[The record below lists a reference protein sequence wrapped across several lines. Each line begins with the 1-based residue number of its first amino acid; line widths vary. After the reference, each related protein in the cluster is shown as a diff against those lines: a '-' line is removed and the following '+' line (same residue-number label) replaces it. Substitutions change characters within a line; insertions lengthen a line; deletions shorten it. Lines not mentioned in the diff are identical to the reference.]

1 VNKTTYSIA
10 GPPQAGRL
18 SFRKLQFM
26 IDDQLIDACKKN
38 DRRAQEK
45 LYEWVYVKLMPTCM
59 RYHRNQEDAR
69 AILNLG
75 FVKICKNLDKLKEN
89 TPFEAWVRRI
99 VMNTIIDEF
108 RKNKNYLQLV
118 DSKETDR
125 ELEIHGLSVENSV
138 WSKLEM
144 DVLMGLL
151 KRLPEVSRK
160 VFNLYVID
168 GYTHKEIGELLDI
181 SDGTS
186 KWHLSNAR
194 KLLREMVNKLRK
206 SENNEMWA

>member
-1 VNKTTYSIA
+1 
-10 GPPQAGRL
+10 
-18 SFRKLQFM
+18 M
-26 IDDQLIDACKKN
+26 IDDKIIEACKKN

-45 LYEWVYVKLMPTCM
+45 LYEWYYVKVMPTCM
-59 RYHRNQEDAR
+59 RYHRNEEDAR
-69 AILNLG
+69 GVLNIG
-75 FVKICKNLDKLKEN
+75 FVKICRNLDKLKPD

-118 DSKETDR
+118 DTKETDR
-125 ELEIHGLSVENSV
+125 ELEIKSHLVENDV
-138 WSKLEM
+138 WSKMET

-168 GYTHKEIGELLDI
+168 GYTHKEIGEMLTI

-194 KLLREMVNKLRK
+194 KLLREMVLKLQQ
-206 SENNEMWA
+206 SNIHEMWAR

>member
-1 VNKTTYSIA
+1 
-10 GPPQAGRL
+10 
-18 SFRKLQFM
+18 M
-26 IDDQLIDACKKN
+26 IDHKIIEACKKN

-45 LYEWVYVKLMPTCM
+45 LYEWCYVKLMPTCI
-59 RYHRNQEDAR
+59 RYHRNEGDAR
-69 AILNLG
+69 SILNLG
-75 FVKICKNLDKLKEN
+75 FVKICKNLDKLKEA

-125 ELEIHGLSVENSV
+125 ELEIHVTSAENNV

-144 DVLMGLL
+144 DVLMSLL
-151 KRLPEVSRK
+151 KRLPDISQK

-168 GYTHKEIGELLDI
+168 GYTHKEIGNLLDI

-194 KLLREMVNKLRK
+194 KLLRDMVNKIRK
-206 SENNEMWA
+206 PRNVGLGNE

>member
-1 VNKTTYSIA
+1 MS
-10 GPPQAGRL
+10 
-18 SFRKLQFM
+18 M
-26 IDDQLIDACKKN
+26 IDKQIIEACKLN
-38 DRRAQEK
+38 DRRSQEK
-45 LYEWVYVKLMPTCM
+45 LYEWYYVKVMPTCM
-59 RYHRNQEDAR
+59 RYHKNEEDAR
-69 AILNLG
+69 NVLNIG
-75 FVKICKNLDKLKEN
+75 FVKVCKNLDKLKEN
-89 TPFEAWVRRI
+89 TPLEAWVRRI

-108 RKNKNYLQLV
+108 RKNKNYLKLV
-118 DSKETDR
+118 DQKETDR
-125 ELEIHGLSVENSV
+125 ELEIAGTSVENGV
-138 WSKLEM
+138 WSKMEM

-168 GYTHKEIGELLDI
+168 GYTHREIGDMLEI

-206 SENNEMWA
+206 IDNQEAWR

>member
-1 VNKTTYSIA
+1 
-10 GPPQAGRL
+10 
-18 SFRKLQFM
+18 
-26 IDDQLIDACKKN
+26 
-38 DRRAQEK
+38 
-45 LYEWVYVKLMPTCM
+45 M
-59 RYHRNQEDAR
+59 RYHRNEEDAR
-69 AILNLG
+69 GVLNIA
-75 FVKICKNLDKLKEN
+75 FVKVCRNLDKLKSD

-118 DSKETDR
+118 DAKETDR
-125 ELEIHGLSVENSV
+125 ELEVKSDLVENDV
-138 WSKLEM
+138 WSKMET

-151 KRLPEVSRK
+151 KKLPEVSRK

-168 GYTHKEIGELLDI
+168 GYTHKEIGEMLEI

-194 KLLREMVNKLRK
+194 KLLRDMILKLQH
-206 SENNEMWA
+206 SNGYEVWA

>member
-1 VNKTTYSIA
+1 MVDIETIN
-10 GPPQAGRL
+10 
-18 SFRKLQFM
+18 
-26 IDDQLIDACKKN
+26 ACKKN

-45 LYEWVYVKLMPTCM
+45 LYEWCYVKLMPTCM
-59 RYHRNQEDAR
+59 RYHRNEEDAR
-69 AILNLG
+69 SILNLS

-99 VMNTIIDEF
+99 LMNTIIDEF

-125 ELEIHGLSVENSV
+125 ELEIHGNGVDNSI
-138 WSKLEM
+138 WSKLET

-168 GYTHKEIGELLDI
+168 GYTHKEIGEMLEI

-194 KLLREMVNKLRK
+194 RLLREMVEKLRQ
-206 SENNEMWA
+206 SENREMWA

>member
-1 VNKTTYSIA
+1 
-10 GPPQAGRL
+10 
-18 SFRKLQFM
+18 M
-26 IDDQLIDACKKN
+26 IDHILIEACRKN

-45 LYEWVYVKLMPTCM
+45 LYEWCYVKLMPTCM
-59 RYHRNQEDAR
+59 RYHKNEEDAR
-69 AILNLG
+69 NILNIS
-75 FVKICKNLDKLKEN
+75 FVKICKNLDKLKEE

-99 VMNTIIDEF
+99 TLNTIIDEF

-125 ELEIHGLSVENSV
+125 ELEIHVTSVENGV

-151 KRLPEVSRK
+151 KRLPDISRN

-168 GYTHKEIGELLDI
+168 GYTHKEIGDLLEI

-194 KLLREMVNKLRK
+194 KLLRDMVEKISKADNK
-206 SENNEMWA
+206 EIWA

>member
-1 VNKTTYSIA
+1 MENEY
-10 GPPQAGRL
+10 
-18 SFRKLQFM
+18 M
-26 IDDQLIDACKKN
+26 IDHSIIEACRKN

-45 LYEWVYVKLMPTCM
+45 MYEWCYVKLMPTCM
-59 RYHRNQEDAR
+59 RYHRNEEDAR
-69 AILNLG
+69 SILNLS
-75 FVKICKNLDKLKEN
+75 FVKICKNLDKLKEG

-99 VMNTIIDEF
+99 TMNTIIDEF

-118 DSKETDR
+118 DAKETDR
-125 ELEIHGLSVENSV
+125 ELEIHVTSVENGV

-151 KRLPEVSRK
+151 KRLPDVSRK

-168 GYTHKEIGELLDI
+168 GYTHKEIGNMLEI

-194 KLLREMVNKLRK
+194 KLLKEMVAKIGR
-206 SENNEMWA
+206 SENREMWA

>member
-1 VNKTTYSIA
+1 
-10 GPPQAGRL
+10 
-18 SFRKLQFM
+18 M
-26 IDDQLIDACKKN
+26 IDQEIIDACRKN

-45 LYEWVYVKLMPTCM
+45 LYEWCYVKLMPTCM
-59 RYHRNQEDAR
+59 RYHRNEEDAR

-75 FVKICKNLDKLKEN
+75 FVKICKNLDKLKPS

-99 VMNTIIDEF
+99 TINTIIDEF
-108 RKNKNYLQLV
+108 RKNKNYIQLV

-125 ELEIHGLSVENSV
+125 ELEIHHTTIENSV

-144 DVLMGLL
+144 DILMGML
-151 KRLPEVSRK
+151 KRLPDVSRK

-168 GYTHKEIGELLDI
+168 GYTHKEIGELLNI

-194 KLLREMVNKLRK
+194 KLLRDMVNKLRQ
-206 SENNEMWA
+206 SEQNNELWA

>member
-1 VNKTTYSIA
+1 MVDQSI
-10 GPPQAGRL
+10 
-18 SFRKLQFM
+18 
-26 IDDQLIDACKKN
+26 IDKCKVN

-45 LYEWVYVKLMPTCM
+45 LYEWFYVKLMPTCM
-59 RYHRNQEDAR
+59 RYHKNEEDAR
-69 AILNLG
+69 HILNIG
-75 FVKICKNLDKLKEN
+75 FVKICKNLDKLKEG

-108 RKNKNYLQLV
+108 RKNKKYIQLV
-118 DSKETDR
+118 DTKETDR
-125 ELEIHGLSVENSV
+125 ELELAGTTVENSI
-138 WSKLEM
+138 WTKLET

-168 GYTHKEIGELLDI
+168 GYSHKEIGAMLEI

-194 KLLREMVNKLRK
+194 KMLRGMVEKLR
-206 SENNEMWA
+206 NNEKQRASWAQ

>member
-1 VNKTTYSIA
+1 
-10 GPPQAGRL
+10 
-18 SFRKLQFM
+18 M
-26 IDDQLIDACKKN
+26 IDHEIIEACQKN

-45 LYEWVYVKLMPTCM
+45 LYEWCYVKLMPTCM
-59 RYHRNQEDAR
+59 RYHRNEEDAR
-69 AILNLG
+69 AILNIG
-75 FVKICKNLDKLKEN
+75 FVKICKNLDKIKEG

-99 VMNTIIDEF
+99 LMNTIIDEF
-108 RKNKNYLQLV
+108 RKNKNYTQLV

-125 ELEIHGLSVENSV
+125 ELEIHVTSVENGV

-151 KRLPEVSRK
+151 KRLPDISRS

-168 GYTHKEIGELLDI
+168 GYTHKEIGNLLAI
-181 SDGTS
+181 SGGTS

-194 KLLREMVNKLRK
+194 KLLREMVVKIAH
-206 SENNEMWA
+206 SENKEMWAQE

>member
-1 VNKTTYSIA
+1 
-10 GPPQAGRL
+10 
-18 SFRKLQFM
+18 M
-26 IDDQLIDACKKN
+26 IDQSIIDKCKVN

-45 LYEWVYVKLMPTCM
+45 LYEWFYVKLMPTCM
-59 RYHRNQEDAR
+59 RYHKNEEDAR
-69 AILNLG
+69 HILNIG
-75 FVKICKNLDKLKEN
+75 FVKICKNLDKLKDG

-108 RKNKNYLQLV
+108 RKNKKYIQLV
-118 DSKETDR
+118 DNKETDR
-125 ELEIHGLSVENSV
+125 ELELAGTTVENSI
-138 WSKLEM
+138 WSKLET

-151 KRLPEVSRK
+151 KRLPDVSRK

-168 GYTHKEIGELLDI
+168 GYSHKEIGAMLDI

-194 KLLREMVNKLRK
+194 KLLRGMVEKLQN
-206 SENNEMWA
+206 SEKQRAAWAQ

>member
-1 VNKTTYSIA
+1 
-10 GPPQAGRL
+10 
-18 SFRKLQFM
+18 M
-26 IDDQLIDACKKN
+26 IDQSIIDKCKVN

-45 LYEWVYVKLMPTCM
+45 LYEWFYVKLMPTCM
-59 RYHRNQEDAR
+59 RYHKNEEDAR
-69 AILNLG
+69 HILNIG
-75 FVKICKNLDKLKEN
+75 FVKMCKNLDKLKDG

-108 RKNKNYLQLV
+108 RKNKKYIQLV
-118 DSKETDR
+118 DNKDTDR
-125 ELEIHGLSVENSV
+125 ELELAGTTVENSI
-138 WSKLEM
+138 WSKLET

-151 KRLPEVSRK
+151 KRLPDVSRK

-168 GYTHKEIGELLDI
+168 GYSHKEIGAMLDI

-194 KLLREMVNKLRK
+194 KLLRGMVEKLQ
-206 SENNEMWA
+206 NNERQRAAWAQ

>member
-1 VNKTTYSIA
+1 MFNEEQIIA
-10 GPPQAGRL
+10 
-18 SFRKLQFM
+18 
-26 IDDQLIDACKKN
+26 ACKKN

-45 LYEWVYVKLMPTCM
+45 LYEWAFTKLMPTCM
-59 RYHRNQEDAR
+59 RYHKNEEDAR
-69 AILNLG
+69 NVLNLG
-75 FVKICKNLDKLKEN
+75 FVKICKNLDKLKEG

-99 VMNTIIDEF
+99 MTNTIIDEF

-118 DSKETDR
+118 DQKETDR
-125 ELEIHGLSVENSV
+125 ELEIHGLSVDNGV

-144 DVLMGLL
+144 DSFMGLL
-151 KRLPEVSRK
+151 KRLPDVSRK

-168 GYTHKEIGELLDI
+168 GYSHKEIGNMLNI

-194 KLLREMVNKLRK
+194 KLLREMVLKLRQ
-206 SENNEMWA
+206 SENQELWGLQNG

>member
-1 VNKTTYSIA
+1 
-10 GPPQAGRL
+10 L
-18 SFRKLQFM
+18 STKGARM
-26 IDDQLIDACKKN
+26 IDHILIEACQKN

-45 LYEWVYVKLMPTCM
+45 LYEWCYVKLMPTCM
-59 RYHRNQEDAR
+59 RYHKNEEDAR
-69 AILNLG
+69 NILNIS
-75 FVKICKNLDKLKEN
+75 FVKICKNLDKLKEE
-89 TPFEAWVRRI
+89 TPFEAWVKRI
-99 VMNTIIDEF
+99 TLNTIIDEF

-125 ELEIHGLSVENSV
+125 ELEIHVTSVENGV

-151 KRLPEVSRK
+151 TRLPDISRN

-168 GYTHKEIGELLDI
+168 GYTHKEIGDLLEI

-194 KLLREMVNKLRK
+194 KLLRDMVEKISKTDNK
-206 SENNEMWA
+206 EIWA

>member
-1 VNKTTYSIA
+1 
-10 GPPQAGRL
+10 QAGRL

>member
-1 VNKTTYSIA
+1 MLNEQEI
-10 GPPQAGRL
+10 
-18 SFRKLQFM
+18 
-26 IDDQLIDACKKN
+26 IEACRKN

-45 LYEWVYVKLMPTCM
+45 LYEWAYIKLMPTCM
-59 RYHRNQEDAR
+59 RYHKNEEDAR
-69 AILNLG
+69 NVLNLG
-75 FVKICKNLDKLKEN
+75 FVKICKNLDKIKEG

-99 VMNTIIDEF
+99 MTNTIIDEF
-108 RKNKNYLQLV
+108 RKNKNYTQLV
-118 DSKETDR
+118 DQKETDR
-125 ELEIHGLSVENSV
+125 ELEIHGHSVDNGV

-151 KRLPEVSRK
+151 KRLPDVSRK

-168 GYTHKEIGELLDI
+168 GYAHKEIGDMLNI

-194 KLLREMVNKLRK
+194 KLLREMVLKMQE
-206 SENNEMWA
+206 SETQELWNIENGRGE

>member
-1 VNKTTYSIA
+1 
-10 GPPQAGRL
+10 
-18 SFRKLQFM
+18 
-26 IDDQLIDACKKN
+26 
-38 DRRAQEK
+38 
-45 LYEWVYVKLMPTCM
+45 M
-59 RYHRNQEDAR
+59 RYHRNEEDAR
-69 AILNLG
+69 GVLNIG
-75 FVKICKNLDKLKEN
+75 FVKVCRNLDKLKPD

-118 DSKETDR
+118 DTKETDR
-125 ELEIHGLSVENSV
+125 ELEVKSHLVENDV
-138 WSKLEM
+138 WSKMET

-168 GYTHKEIGELLDI
+168 GYTHKEIGDMLDI

-194 KLLREMVNKLRK
+194 KLLREMVIKLRQ
-206 SENNEMWA
+206 SNSHEMWA

>member
-1 VNKTTYSIA
+1 
-10 GPPQAGRL
+10 
-18 SFRKLQFM
+18 M
-26 IDDQLIDACKKN
+26 IDHILIEACRKN

-45 LYEWVYVKLMPTCM
+45 LYEWCYVKLMPTCM
-59 RYHRNQEDAR
+59 RYHKNEEDAR
-69 AILNLG
+69 AILNIS
-75 FVKICKNLDKLKEN
+75 FVKICKNLDKLKEE

-99 VMNTIIDEF
+99 TLNTIIDEF

-118 DSKETDR
+118 DSKETER
-125 ELEIHGLSVENSV
+125 ELEIHVTSVENGV

-151 KRLPEVSRK
+151 KRLPDISRN

-168 GYTHKEIGELLDI
+168 GYTHKEIGELLEI

-194 KLLREMVNKLRK
+194 KLLRDMVDKISKTDNK
-206 SENNEMWA
+206 EIWA

>member
-1 VNKTTYSIA
+1 
-10 GPPQAGRL
+10 
-18 SFRKLQFM
+18 M
-26 IDDQLIDACKKN
+26 IDDKIIEACRKN

-45 LYEWVYVKLMPTCM
+45 LYEWCYVKLMPTCM
-59 RYHRNQEDAR
+59 RYHKNEEDAR

-75 FVKICKNLDKLKEN
+75 FVKICKNLDKIREG

-99 VMNTIIDEF
+99 VMNVIIDEF

-118 DSKETDR
+118 EAKETDR
-125 ELEIHGLSVENSV
+125 ELEVHVTSIENGV

-144 DVLMGLL
+144 DLLMGLL
-151 KRLPEVSRK
+151 KRLPDISRK

-168 GYTHKEIGELLDI
+168 GYTHKEIGDMLEI

-194 KLLREMVNKLRK
+194 KQLREMVNKINNPP
-206 SENNEMWA
+206 SENREMWA